1 LTFQIHVNNLYLKN
15 WREKKILGEKKM
27 DKYKLLRSIYFA
39 ALNRSKKKLKTLW
52 QKYKIYSPGRAA
64 ANLTLNNTELTD
76 RKIELESLPVVVNFG
91 ITSKCNTNPPCVM
104 CMRNKASV
112 NQDLSWRAL
121 LRSGYIADS
130 ASSLILHGIGE
141 PLLYP
146 HLFDIAQLADSDAMT
161 LFTTNGL
168 LIGRYLEEIC
178 ENITKMSV
186 SIDAATSSSYKKI
199 RQNDLAKLKHDIKQL
214 VVLKK
219 AKKQSTPFID
229 ISMCLMRSNVN
240 EAVLFVEMGAELQVD
255 TVHFYHM
262 NMEPEYDWRVGWF
275 DYQREHCHLASDE
288 HDRAIIKAIKQAK
301 HLKMPVIF
309 DGKPLYNQS
318 YEFRFADNLSEPP
331 LPANVPICS
340 MPWRNIQIN
349 SDGTL
354 MNCCYQRGG
363 IGSLEESTFAEL
375 WNGECQKAIR
385 KGIVSGKLHKYCK
398 DALCPAQGRI

>member
-1 LTFQIHVNNLYLKN
+1 
-15 WREKKILGEKKM
+15 M
-27 DKYKLLRSIYFA
+27 DQHKLFRSIYFA
-39 ALNRSKKKLKTLW
+39 ALNINKKKLKTLW
-52 QKYKIYSPGRAA
+52 QKYKNYSPGRAA
-64 ANLTLNNTELTD
+64 ANLSLNNSELTD

-91 ITSKCNTNPPCVM
+91 TTSRCNTNPPCVM

-121 LRSGYIADS
+121 LRAGYIADS
-130 ASSLILHGIGE
+130 ASSLILHGVGE

-146 HLFDIAQLADSDAMT
+146 HLFDIAQLAGPDTMT

-178 ENITKMSV
+178 KYMTKISV
-186 SIDAATSSSYKKI
+186 SIDAATSHTYKKI
-199 RQNDLAKLKHDIKQL
+199 RHNDLAKLKYNIQQL
-214 VVLKK
+214 VALKK
-219 AKKQSTPFID
+219 TKKQSTPYID
-229 ISMCLMRSNVN
+229 ISMCLMRSNIS
-240 EAVLFVEMGAELQVD
+240 EAELFVEMGAELHVD

-275 DYQREHCHLASDE
+275 DYQREHCHLAPDE
-288 HDRAIIKAIKQAK
+288 HDRAIIKALKQAK

-309 DGKPLYNQS
+309 DGKPLFNRS
-318 YEFRFADNLSEPP
+318 YEFQFADNPSEPLIP
-331 LPANVPICS
+331 KNAPICV

-354 MNCCYQRGG
+354 MNCCYQKGPF
-363 IGSLEESTFAEL
+363 GSLEESTFAEL

-385 KGIVSGKLHKYCK
+385 KGIVSGKLHIYCK
-398 DALCPAQGRI
+398 DALCPAQGRV